1 MAAKGKSSVQVQ
13 RNFKR
18 FIAILTSAACEW
30 FLIFLLFVDALL
42 SYLLTK
48 FAVYCDLQKPC
59 ILCSRFEHITGN
71 ESSQLYEDLLC
82 SNHISKLT
90 SWIASQIYGK
100 DDGNGMHEDYLFP
113 FTTRDN
119 SNREMHMFSV
129 GNSVSDVESY
139 GSRRSMPSR
148 SCVHS
153 PVHSSVG
160 VGQWSCCCSLWGH
173 RGKFKGLKLKSS
185 GTKHAKPNIP
195 LPRLPNSSRS
205 NRSRD
210 SSKKIRDKSPAS
222 VTSCRSAKVGVDP
235 LFHVGYSELKFFSD
249 TDSEFL
255 FSDGDDG
262 SGLTSVTHEPKMEG
276 LVRASRYRPKA
287 PPNGLRSGRP
297 SKRPPK
303 PKRSLSEPWPVF
315 RKAYDVKSLGSYNEF
330 ETGLSELNCQQSNRK
345 SNPSALP
352 ELISLDDI
360 LSSPNVL
367 EKDINGTGD
376 FGYASINKNVEL
388 LKSVY
393 ATDGVPVKN
402 DPALIKRNHSK
413 VDAVSESEVGVRERD
428 SSGTTTEAPLMK
440 PNPGN
445 VNAVSKSQGSVRERD
460 SSGVTTEA
468 FIKPDH
474 NKVNAVSQSEGNV
487 KERASSS
494 ITTETLIQPEHGKV
508 NPLSQSDRNVKE
520 RDSSGVSKEQP
531 AVKEP
536 DRVDEEMEV
545 LASQDSSARETN
557 LSAKNTS
564 STVDGCV
571 GEKQTTDASSSNAK
585 PMLHTSA
592 SVESGLESLDGGY
605 VSEIEGESI
614 VDQLKRQIDYDR
626 KCIKEL
632 YKELEEERS
641 AAAIAANQA
650 MAMITK
656 LQEEKAAFHM
666 EALHCL
672 RMMEEQAEF
681 DVEALEKANDLLAE
695 KEKEIQDLE
704 AELEFSKLD
713 YQDESIMENPL
724 DKSCDLMGG
733 IDPVENTV
741 MPGVKNDLNVTCN
754 SMATEVSI
762 GSNQPP
768 FSETTL
774 LEFEDE
780 KLYITNCLKSLERK
794 LSELSSR
801 GASSKMLNGGHSQ
814 KHMDD
819 GQNQA
824 ETPRKERSL
833 LNDGQNQEETPRK
846 GRSLLNGQL
855 EENVLHGQ
863 KDLHMSNGSSA
874 AQEGP
879 TGCGGGDELECED
892 NNADS
897 RGEKDIMDPG
907 EMDLVI
913 LENEISDLNDRL
925 EALETDHDFLEHML
939 YSLQNGAEGL
949 QFVREIAHQLQEL
962 RKIGTGFR

>member
-1 MAAKGKSSVQVQ
+1 MAAKGKPSVQVQ
-13 RNFKR
+13 RNFER

-90 SWIASQIYGK
+90 SWIASQIYG
-100 DDGNGMHEDYLFP
+100 NGMHEDYLFP

-139 GSRRSMPSR
+139 SSRRRVPSR

-222 VTSCRSAKVGVDP
+222 ATSRCSAKVGVDP

-262 SGLTSVTHEPKMEG
+262 SGLTSVNHEPKMEG

-297 SKRPPK
+297 TKRPPK

-315 RKAYDVKSLGSYNEF
+315 RKAYDVKSLGSDNEF
-330 ETGLSELNCQQSNRK
+330 ETGLSKLNCQQSNRK

-367 EKDINGTGD
+367 EK
-376 FGYASINKNVEL
+376 A
-388 LKSVY
+388 
-393 ATDGVPVKN
+393 DGAPVKN
-402 DPALIKRNHSK
+402 DPALIKPNHSK
-413 VDAVSESEVGVRERD
+413 VDAVSESEVSVRARD

-440 PNPGN
+440 PNPSN

-460 SSGVTTEA
+460 SSGITTEA

-474 NKVNAVSQSEGNV
+474 NKVNVVSQSEGNV
-487 KERASSS
+487 KERASSG
-494 ITTETLIQPEHGKV
+494 ITTEALIQPDHRKV
-508 NPLSQSDRNVKE
+508 NPLSQSDRSVKE

-545 LASQDSSARETN
+545 LASQDSSAREIN

-713 YQDESIMENPL
+713 LQDESIMENPL
-724 DKSCDLMGG
+724 DKSCDMMGG
-733 IDPVENTV
+733 IDLVENTV

-754 SMATEVSI
+754 SMATEVST

-780 KLYITNCLKSLERK
+780 KLYISNCLKSLERK

-846 GRSLLNGQL
+846 ERSLLNGQL

-879 TGCGGGDELECED
+879 TGCDGGDELECED

-897 RGEKDIMDPG
+897 HGEKHIMDPG